1 MRFGINLGGGDRRD
15 QSREEGLA
23 ARLAKARLAKEMG
36 YHSLWTGAGYLNNDF
51 HAMILLARVAAE
63 APGLELG
70 MVALLPL
77 YHPVEAAEQIST
89 LDVISGG
96 RFVLAPALGWRDF
109 QFKAF
114 EVPKEERLSR
124 FREVLEVMEKLWNQD
139 RVTHRGRH
147 FHLDD
152 VPGAGA
158 PVQKPHP
165 KVYLAANLE
174 RGVLR
179 AAREADGW
187 LVSSRSTLTT
197 IRVQAPLYREAIK
210 EAGKSGKPGY
220 VAAWREVFV
229 ADSRQQA
236 IDIVRPQ
243 VEWLYKD
250 RAALG
255 HSQEL
260 PVADRIDVPFEQVL
274 EGRFIIG
281 SPEECIEE
289 VHKYQEQGVEELILR
304 SQWPGMEGDVT
315 TKSLRLF
322 AEKVM
327 PHFV

>member
-1 MRFGINLGGGDRRD
+1 M
-15 QSREEGLA
+15 
-23 ARLAKARLAKEMG
+23 AKARLAKEMG

-51 HAMILLARVAAE
+51 HALMLLARVAAE

-89 LDVISGG
+89 LDVICGG
-96 RFVLAPALGWRDF
+96 KFVLAPALGWRDF
-109 QFKAF
+109 HFKAF
-114 EVPKEERLSR
+114 EVPREERLSR
-124 FREVLEVMEKLWNQD
+124 FREVREVMEKLWNQD
-139 RVTHRGRH
+139 RVTHKGRH

-158 PVQKPHP
+158 PLQRPHP

-179 AAREADGW
+179 AAKEADGW

-197 IRVQAPLYREAIK
+197 MRAQTPLYK
-210 EAGKSGKPGY
+210 EAVHEAGKPGY
-220 VAAWREVFV
+220 ISAWREVFV

-236 IDIVRPQ
+236 IDIIRPQ

-260 PVADRIDVPFEQVL
+260 PEADRIDVPFEQVL
-274 EGRFIIG
+274 EGQFIIG

-289 VHKYQEQGVEELILR
+289 IHKYQELGVDELILR

-315 TKSLRLF
+315 NKSLRIF

-327 PHFV
+327 PVFS

>member
-1 MRFGINLGGGDRRD
+1 M
-15 QSREEGLA
+15 A
-23 ARLAKARLAKEMG
+23 P
-36 YHSLWTGAGYLNNDF
+36 
-51 HAMILLARVAAE
+51 AE
-63 APGLELG
+63 PTP
-70 MVALLPL
+70 PL
-77 YHPVEAAEQIST
+77 H
-89 LDVISGG
+89 VISRG

-114 EVPKEERLSR
+114 EVPKDERLSR
-124 FREVLEVMEKLWNQD
+124 FREVMEVMEKLWNQE

-152 VPGAGA
+152 VPGAGE
-158 PVQKPHP
+158 PVQKPRP
-165 KVYLAANLE
+165 KIYLAANLE

-197 IRVQAPLYREAIK
+197 IGAQAPLYREAVK
-210 EAGKSGKPGY
+210 KSGKPGY
-220 VAAWREVFV
+220 IAAGREVFV

-243 VEWLYKD
+243 VEWLYRD

-260 PVADRIDVPFEQVL
+260 PEADRIDVPFEQVL

-289 VHKYQEQGVEELILR
+289 VHKYKEQGVEELILR
-304 SQWPGMEGDVT
+304 SQWPGMEGDAT
-315 TKSLRLF
+315 TRSLRLF

-327 PHFV
+327 PHFA